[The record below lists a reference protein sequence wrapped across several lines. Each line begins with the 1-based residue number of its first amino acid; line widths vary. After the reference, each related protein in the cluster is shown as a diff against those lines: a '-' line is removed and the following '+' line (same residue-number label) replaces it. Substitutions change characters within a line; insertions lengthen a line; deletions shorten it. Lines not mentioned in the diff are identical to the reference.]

1 METFIPYGRQS
12 IDEDD
17 VAAVTRILHSDFLT
31 QGPEIEHFEAMICE
45 LTGAKHCVAVT
56 SATAALH
63 LAVAALHVEQG
74 LEGIT
79 SPITFLASANCMVYN
94 GLIPRFADI
103 CSDTYNIDPASIEAA
118 MSDRTKVVIP
128 VHFAGQAAD
137 MEEIAGVCA
146 RGGVHVIE
154 DAAHAIGSRYPDGS
168 QVGNCRYSVMTVFS
182 FHPVKTMTTGEGGA
196 VTTNDSDLFER
207 LKMLRSHGIF
217 RDFRA
222 GDMVPGPWY
231 YEMRE
236 LGFNYRL
243 TDIQAALGVSQMLKL
258 NWFVQRRRE
267 IVDRYNAAFRNV
279 AWLTV
284 PYEPPGLRSAFHLYV
299 LKIDFQ
305 SIGLERAQVIGAL
318 REKGIGTQVHYIPV
332 YLQPYYRRTYEYAPG
347 LCPRAEA
354 YYAQALSIPLFPAMT
369 DAETVRVID
378 SVLSLADR
386 L

>member
-17 VAAVTRILHSDFLT
+17 VAAVTRVLHSDFLT
-31 QGPEIEHFEAMICE
+31 QGPEIEHFEGMICE
-45 LTGAKHCVAVT
+45 LTGAKHTLAVT

-63 LAVAALHVEQG
+63 LAVATLQVEQG

-79 SPITFLASANCMVYN
+79 SPITFLASANCMIYN

-103 CSDTYNIDPASIEAA
+103 CGDTYNIDPASIAAA

-154 DAAHAIGSRYPDGS
+154 DAAHAIGSRYRDGS
-168 QVGNCRYSVMTVFS
+168 PVGNCRYSVMTVFS

-196 VTTNDSDLFER
+196 VTTNDSSLFER

-217 RDFRA
+217 RDFDVSDGA
-222 GDMVPGPWY
+222 PGPWY

-243 TDIQAALGVSQMLKL
+243 TELQAALGVSQMLKL
-258 NWFVQRRRE
+258 NRFVQRRRA

-279 AWLTV
+279 SWLTV
-284 PYEPPGLRSAFHLYV
+284 PYEPAGKNSAFHLYV

-305 SIGLERAQVIGAL
+305 SIGLERAGAMKAL

-332 YLQPYYRRTYEYAPG
+332 YLQPYYHRTYEYGPG
-347 LCPRAEA
+347 LCPRAEE

-369 DAETVRVID
+369 DAEVERVIHA
-378 SVLSLADR
+378 VMSLTNR
-386 L
+386 